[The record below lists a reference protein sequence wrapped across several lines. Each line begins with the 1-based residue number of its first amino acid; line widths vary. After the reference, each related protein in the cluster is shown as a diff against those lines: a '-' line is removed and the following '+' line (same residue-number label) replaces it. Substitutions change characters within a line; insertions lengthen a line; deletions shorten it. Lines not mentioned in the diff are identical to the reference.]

1 MERERARE
9 KERASEREREK
20 SERTREKVR
29 MSIYIYIYMYG
40 VRKGQSRADFFM
52 QIKSVPIHIT
62 TYYIHI
68 YIYICK
74 LFSEFKKLTIYIY
87 ISIYCINIVKDIA
100 LESRAC
106 AMVMNRAQIRKE
118 IYYAQL
124 LSISLV
130 RLLLLSIY
138 ICRRRERDGIDGLQN
153 SWTLRRT
160 NVLREI

>member
-29 MSIYIYIYMYG
+29 MSIYIYIYIY
-40 VRKGQSRADFFM
+40 VRSTKRLESCRFFYVD
-52 QIKSVPIHIT
+52 QECT
-62 TYYIHI
+62 DTYNYVLYT

-118 IYYAQL
+118 IYYA
-124 LSISLV
+124 
-130 RLLLLSIY
+130 
-138 ICRRRERDGIDGLQN
+138 
-153 SWTLRRT
+153 
-160 NVLREI
+160 